1 MTTEVHTIAFA
12 PHEIVAAIA
21 DFHYRRKLPIPK
33 GKVVG
38 MVFSPPPEIEG
49 RFQILADGADVPAE
63 LTLDSATLA
72 ASLVFHCI
80 SHGIPLPALATKQL
94 RRRDNGLEL
103 VVSNMHHG

>member
-21 DFHYRRKLPIPK
+21 NFHRHRKLPIPS

-38 MVFSPPPEIEG
+38 MVFTAPPEIEG
-49 RFQILADGADVPAE
+49 RFQILADGTDVPADF
-63 LTLDSATLA
+63 TLDSATLA

-80 SHGIPLPALATKQL
+80 NHGIPLPALATKQL
-94 RRRDNGLEL
+94 RRHEHGLEL
-103 VVSNMHHG
+103 VVSNMRHV